1 MIEQVKSGDRLY
13 PAKIL
18 DRFPFHLFL
27 NPEEYLPMLEQLKS
41 IRLGVIGEKSGTC
54 MVPYSICQPESP
66 HIESLNMTT
75 LTCDQIL
82 VHFLSFLGSFMTDQ
96 EMELMEETIYVI
108 CSIRLLLNTRGYQ
121 RRSEKI
127 SNMISKLRGPE
138 QTRGSSAK
146 STNATRTLSA
156 GGVEIDVQYEIENLQ
171 RENFKTQIEYCGNPR
186 CSIDI
191 LIDLLQHFLKEVYPA
206 YLSRIVK

>member
-1 MIEQVKSGDRLY
+1 MKSGDKLY

-18 DRFPFHLFL
+18 DRFPSHLFQ
-27 NPEEYLPMLEQLKS
+27 NSEEYLPMLEQLKT
-41 IRLGVIGEKSGTC
+41 IRLGVIGEKSGAC
-54 MVPYSICQPESP
+54 MAPYFISQPESP
-66 HIESLNMTT
+66 HIESLNITT

-108 CSIRLLLNTRGYQ
+108 CSIRFMLNARGYQ

-127 SNMISKLRGPE
+127 GKIIGNLRGAE
-138 QTRGSSAK
+138 QARGSSTK
-146 STNATRTLSA
+146 STNATKTLSA
-156 GGVEIDVQYEIENLQ
+156 GTVEIDVQYEIEMMQ
-171 RENFKTQIEYCGNPR
+171 REDFKTQLEYCGNPR
-186 CSIDI
+186 CSIEI
-191 LIDLLQHFLKEVYPA
+191 FIDLLQHFLKEVYPA